1 LTKFTEEKLEQAVIE
16 LFEAEGYKHFTGDQ
30 IHKEM
35 TDVLLRDDLKQYLL
49 NRYSSED
56 ITLNEIASIIRKLE
70 QYPSSA
76 LYESNR
82 EIHKLI
88 ADGFILKREDRTRK
102 DLFIELIDY
111 SNLPPS
117 IKPKAEELTTVVAEE
132 PAEYETT
139 HNIYKIVNH
148 LEIQGYEK
156 RIPDAIVYING
167 IPPGTQGGSDGLYD
181 FTQLIDGKLVFTGI
195 KATPIASGL
204 WVFVT
209 DSTGKHILWERQY
222 KLPGKDAGGYELK
235 TLLPL
240 SVCATE
246 DSGFT
251 VVGDNNTYGNNHNA
265 FAMHFVPSEPTTVIK
280 KQPLNQSNTAVKLKI
295 TGSKVIFSFPSSVS
309 MPVELSV
316 YNAAGKRITEVKSRD
331 LKAEKNSLLWDCSG
345 VSEGIYLYRIRFTDR
360 ISTGKLVLK
369 KV

>member
-1 LTKFTEEKLEQAVIE
+1 MTKFTEEKLEQAVIE

-35 TDVLLRDDLKQYLL
+35 TYVLLRDDLKQYLL

-181 FTQLIDGKLVFTGI
+181 FTQLIDGKLVFVGI
-195 KATPIASGL
+195 KATPVDSGL

-209 DSTGKHILWERQY
+209 DSTGKQILWEKQY
-222 KLPGKDAGGYELK
+222 NLPGRDAGGYELK

-240 SVCATE
+240 SVCATK

-369 KV
+369 KI